1 MRKLNKMKI
10 GYARVS
16 TQDQNLSFQIEE
28 LEKVGCKKIFK
39 EKVSGVHCKRIE
51 LEKMIEQ
58 LREGDQV
65 IIYKLDRLARSTKEL
80 LNICDKINDTGASFK
95 SLSESWA
102 DSTSPGGK
110 MILTIFAGIA
120 EFERELII
128 ERTSVGRK
136 LAMKNGIEFGR
147 PKKFTS
153 EQIDAVK
160 TLINNG
166 SSVKQVAETFKV
178 HPATIY
184 RIL

>member
-1 MRKLNKMKI
+1 MKI

-16 TQDQNLSFQIEE
+16 TQDQNLNIQLQE
-28 LEKVGCKKIFK
+28 LEKEGCKKIFQ
-39 EKVSGVHCKRIE
+39 EKISGVHSKRIE
-51 LEKMIEQ
+51 LEKMMEQ

-65 IIYKLDRLARSTKEL
+65 IIWKLDRLARSTKEL
-80 LNICDKINDTGASFK
+80 LNICDKINHAGASFQ

-102 DSTSPGGK
+102 DTSSPGGK

-128 ERTSVGRK
+128 ERTSAGRK

-147 PKKFTS
+147 PKKFNS
-153 EQIDAVK
+153 EQKEAVK

-166 SSVKQVAETFKV
+166 TSVKLVADTFKV

-184 RIL
+184 RILQSTS